1 MRYTPRYVNTT
12 RHTVIET
19 ASATW
24 YAPPRKDAPELL
36 DMGYG
41 TPEDVRRSMAD
52 LWRVNVL
59 LGGIWS
65 ITRHLYPRIRQRSGP
80 VTVLDIGAG
89 NAEIAGVIATWAAR
103 HHLNVTVIPL
113 DYAAR
118 HLQQA
123 QRQNNMPPLQ
133 ADALR
138 LPFATASVDFVMSSL
153 FLHHFTP
160 PQVQHIFHESYRI
173 ARCAVIMSDLLRGTF
188 NELAWHVAR
197 PVFARSHITYHDGL
211 RSVQRAYLP
220 REFTQMAEAAG
231 LAGARVHTPLP
242 WRMTLVVDK

>member
-1 MRYTPRYVNTT
+1 MRHSTINTNF
-12 RHTVIET
+12 
-19 ASATW
+19 ATW

-41 TPEDVRRSMAD
+41 TPEDVRCSMAD

-80 VTVLDIGAG
+80 VTVLDVGAG
-89 NAEIAGVIATWAAR
+89 NAEIAGVVARWATR
-103 HHLNVTVIPL
+103 NNLNVTVIPL
-113 DYAAR
+113 DFAAR

-123 QRQNNMPPLQ
+123 HLEDNMFALQ

-138 LPFATASVDFVMSSL
+138 LPFATNSVDFVMSSL

-160 PQVQHIFHESYRI
+160 PQVQHILCESYRI
-173 ARCAVIMSDLLRGTF
+173 AKHAVIMSDLLRGYF

-220 REFTQMAEAAG
+220 REFAQMAEVAG
-231 LAGARVHTPLP
+231 MAGAQVHTPLP
-242 WRMTLVVDK
+242 WRMTLVVEK